1 MILAYVCGGNATHFR
16 CFMAPNACDV
26 HALYSL
32 DETHPEN
39 DSLTFHG
46 HTAVKAVE
54 VVRNAT
60 KIGKYIIVIIVSV
73 EIATLNFCI
82 CV

>member
-1 MILAYVCGGNATHFR
+1 MFVEAILHPFV

-26 HALYSL
+26 HARYSL
-32 DETHPEN
+32 DQTHPEN

-54 VVRNAT
+54 LEVVRNGT
-60 KIGKYIIVIIVSV
+60 EIGK
-73 EIATLNFCI
+73 
-82 CV
+82 